1 MKRKEPSYTVGRK
14 VNWCSPDGAQYGGS
28 LKKLKIELTYNSA
41 IPLLSTGLKR
51 NTVRR
56 DHMHRNVH
64 CSTVYNSQDME
75 ATYLSI
81 DREMDK
87 KRGDTYIQRHSHT
100 SSPPELSFSWPLQS
114 DRFFLLPYL
123 SVSPL
128 GRTEL
133 CECKALVYSPLC
145 PRDWDMFA
153 DGGT

>member
-1 MKRKEPSYTVGRK
+1 MIASQQPEWLPSKHLQIGNAGEGVKRKEPSYTVGRK

-56 DHMHRNVH
+56 DHMYRNVH

-75 ATYLSI
+75 ATYLPI

-87 KRGDTYIQRHSHT
+87 KRGDMYIQRDIT
-100 SSPPELSFSWPLQS
+100 QP
-114 DRFFLLPYL
+114 
-123 SVSPL
+123 
-128 GRTEL
+128 
-133 CECKALVYSPLC
+133 CKRMKQCQTKFTQYH
-145 PRDWDMFA
+145 
-153 DGGT
+153 